1 MNFELTKEQKM
12 MQKSAV
18 DFAASTLE
26 PIAYDIDRAAEY
38 PSAAV
43 RAMAEHDFLGML
55 IPTEY
60 DGIDA
65 DYVSVALVAEAFG
78 KANAAAAAIAIT
90 HAVMAAGAIAKYGS
104 PELKKKYLPAMAKG
118 EKIGGYALAE
128 PGAAL
133 ASGPDKVVAVKDGDK
148 YLLNG
153 KKFFVLNGGVA
164 DVYVVIAQTNEE
176 AGQKGVSAFVVDAED
191 VIVLRSVDKLGLRAF
206 PTAEIEFKNTKAVLL
221 GAEEDGVKI
230 MNDIQAH
237 ADVAFGAMAVGIGQ
251 AALEASVEHAKTRI
265 QFGNPIGRLQA
276 VQWMLAEI
284 ATNIHMMR
292 LAVYKAAV
300 AIQENA
306 EDYIQQAAF
315 MKMYAMK
322 AGQDAGMNAVQIHGG
337 TGYSREHKIERYFR
351 DIRGAFHIENA
362 SEYPQKIIAGSL
374 LK

>member
-1 MNFELTKEQKM
+1 MNFELTKEQQM
-12 MQKSAV
+12 MQKSAI

-26 PIAYDIDRAAEY
+26 PIAYDIDRTAEY
-38 PSAAV
+38 PSAAIKS
-43 RAMAEHDFLGML
+43 MAEHDFLGML
-55 IPTEY
+55 IPTEFE
-60 DGIDA
+60 GIDA

-104 PELKKKYLPAMAKG
+104 TELKKAYLPAMARG
-118 EKIGGYALAE
+118 EKIGGYAIAE

-148 YLLNG
+148 YVLNG

-164 DVYVVIAQTNEE
+164 DVYIVIAQTNEE
-176 AGQKGVSAFVVDAED
+176 AGQKGVSAFVVDADD
-191 VIVLRSVDKLGLRAF
+191 VTVLRSVDKLGLRAF

-230 MNDIQAH
+230 MTDIQAY
-237 ADVAFGAMAVGIGQ
+237 ADVAFGAMAIGVAQ
-251 AALEASVEHAKTRI
+251 AALEASTEHAKTRV
-265 QFGNPIGRLQA
+265 QFGAPIGKLQA

-284 ATNIHMMR
+284 ATNIHMMK

-300 AIQENA
+300 AIQEND
-306 EDYIQQAAF
+306 DYIRQAAF

-322 AGQDAGMNAVQIHGG
+322 ASQDAGMNAVQIHGG
-337 TGYSREHKIERYFR
+337 TGYSREDKIERYFR

-362 SEYPQKIIAGSL
+362 NEYPQKTIAGSL
-374 LK
+374 LR

>member
-1 MNFELTKEQKM
+1 
-12 MQKSAV
+12 
-18 DFAASTLE
+18 
-26 PIAYDIDRAAEY
+26 
-38 PSAAV
+38 
-43 RAMAEHDFLGML
+43 
-55 IPTEY
+55 
-60 DGIDA
+60 
-65 DYVSVALVAEAFG
+65 
-78 KANAAAAAIAIT
+78 
-90 HAVMAAGAIAKYGS
+90 
-104 PELKKKYLPAMAKG
+104 
-118 EKIGGYALAE
+118 
-128 PGAAL
+128 
-133 ASGPDKVVAVKDGDK
+133 
-148 YLLNG
+148 
-153 KKFFVLNGGVA
+153 
-164 DVYVVIAQTNEE
+164 
-176 AGQKGVSAFVVDAED
+176 
-191 VIVLRSVDKLGLRAF
+191 
-206 PTAEIEFKNTKAVLL
+206 
-221 GAEEDGVKI
+221 